1 MSLTISPAALS
12 FPPTPVGPACPGANC
27 TYAEVTITNTGSDTE
42 HLIGAAAGSY
52 GPFWPTF
59 GGTCNTPNMYY
70 LSPGASC
77 TFQWG
82 FKPSKPG
89 HVQDTGTI
97 NFESGDSVSVELD
110 GRGTPH

>member
-1 MSLTISPAALS
+1 MSLSVSPTALS
-12 FPPTPVGPACPGANC
+12 FPGTPVGPDCPGANC
-27 TYAEVTITNTGSDTE
+27 AYAIVTITNTGSETE

-52 GPFWPTF
+52 GPFWPTY

-82 FKPSKPG
+82 FKPGKPG

-97 NFESGDSVSVELD
+97 SFESGATVSVDLE
-110 GRGTPH
+110 GRGSPH